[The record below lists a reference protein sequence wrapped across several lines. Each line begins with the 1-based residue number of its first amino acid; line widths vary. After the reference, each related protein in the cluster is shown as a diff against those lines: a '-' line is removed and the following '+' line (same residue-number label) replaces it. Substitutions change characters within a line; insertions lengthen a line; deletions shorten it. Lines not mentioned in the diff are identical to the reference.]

1 MLSIG
6 FELAWDKP
14 CEEVIPNRIIFI
26 GLMKIHP
33 ISIVL
38 EKKMMLEFDHFCCN
52 SSTLSL
58 YEDNKALH
66 SVTVTEQRH
75 ISGLCGDTDDGP
87 FEFRKRREDVRKLHC
102 IFRRNRCVMPLSA
115 CGTVRLEGPVPPWDS
130 CYVLP
135 PDLPWAGT
143 SPPSQAVPVLL
154 YPFHQ
159 KALFLL
165 PESFLLQVGPVPTCK
180 AMEIVWFPLLAA
192 AFYALHCQPF
202 FLRFTHSCHQK
213 SGLCPGVS
221 PYPIAKWCLYFSM

>member
-1 MLSIG
+1 MRTTRH
-6 FELAWDKP
+6 
-14 CEEVIPNRIIFI
+14 C
-26 GLMKIHP
+26 
-33 ISIVL
+33 
-38 EKKMMLEFDHFCCN
+38 
-52 SSTLSL
+52 TLSL
-58 YEDNKALH
+58 SL
-66 SVTVTEQRH
+66 EQRH

-87 FEFRKRREDVRKLHC
+87 FGFRKRHEDVRKLHC
-102 IFRRNRCVMPLSA
+102 IFRRNRFVMPLSA

-202 FLRFTHSCHQK
+202 FLRFTHSSK
-213 SGLCPGVS
+213 VRPLPRWVS